1 LESNACHILEGEG
14 MKTLVIEKN
23 RQIYKG
29 GSCRCARMLELQ
41 QWWKGLARELEEDIE
56 SIESENLV

>member
-1 LESNACHILEGEG
+1 
-14 MKTLVIEKN
+14 
-23 RQIYKG
+23 
-29 GSCRCARMLELQ
+29 MLELQ